1 MSDRAWED
9 LVDRI
14 DVNFGI
20 THSRKFEEAIE
31 GERELKNTI
40 DRIDF
45 TRGGQP
51 YRIERI
57 SSPAVVDKK
66 TTYNKTGIA
75 TSSHV
80 LYDAN
85 ELTHKVLFYR
95 MDDETP
101 VEISPEDLLH

>member
-20 THSRKFEEAIE
+20 TRSRKFEQPIE
-31 GERELKNTI
+31 GERELMALV
-40 DRIDF
+40 DQIDF
-45 TRGGQP
+45 TRQGQE

-57 SSPAVVDKK
+57 SSPTIVDKR

-80 LYDAN
+80 QYDPN
-85 ELTHKVLFYR
+85 ERTHKVVFYR
-95 MDDETP
+95 MDADTA